1 MQILYKFY
9 SSFLAPITPGAEG
22 SGSTM
27 ALALYITL
35 ALAISFLCSILEAA
49 LLSTSQSHIELLV
62 EQGKRAGRLMQSF
75 KQDVDRPISAIL
87 TLNTI
92 AHTVGAAGA
101 GAQAAA
107 IFGNQFLGLIS
118 AILTLLILIVSEII
132 PKTLGAV
139 YWKQLTTFTAY
150 TIKLM
155 VIVLYPAVW
164 VFEWLTRKLRPE
176 KYERTFTRDDLEV
189 MAKIS
194 AQEGTLEERENRVL
208 RNLFHLDKV
217 QVEAIMTPRT
227 VVMAL
232 QQNLTIREV
241 MTKYEAMHY
250 SRIPIY
256 ADNIDN
262 ITGYVLR
269 HQVFLKSAVDQ
280 HYVLLEEL
288 GHQIYVV
295 PETAMVADVLDQFI
309 TAQEH
314 IFLVIDEYGGTAGII
329 TLEDVIE
336 ALLGTEITD
345 ESDVV
350 EDLRKLAQ
358 ERHQRRQRERS
369 GVLQTQ
375 APDSGPTIV

>member
-1 MQILYKFY
+1 MQILYKLY
-9 SSFLAPITPGAEG
+9 PSLLAPVTPGAEG
-22 SGSTM
+22 SGSIT
-27 ALALYITL
+27 ALVLYITL
-35 ALAISFLCSILEAA
+35 ALAVSFLCSILEAA

-62 EQGKRAGRLMQSF
+62 EQGKRAGRLMQIF

-118 AILTLLILIVSEII
+118 AILTLLILVLSEII

-150 TIKLM
+150 TIQVMM
-155 VIVLYPAVW
+155 VVLYPAVW

-176 KYERTFTRDDLEV
+176 KYESTFTRDDLEV

-232 QQNLTIREV
+232 PETLTIREA
-241 MTKYEAMHY
+241 MTKYQTMHY

-256 ADNIDN
+256 TDNIDN

-269 HQVFLKSAVDQ
+269 HQVFLQSAVD
-280 HYVLLEEL
+280 HHHVTLKEL
-288 GHQIYVV
+288 AHHMHIV

-309 TAQEH
+309 TDQEH

-358 ERHQRRQRERS
+358 ERYQRRQRERS
-369 GVLQTQ
+369 DVLQTQ
-375 APDSGPTIV
+375 APDSGPTV